1 MNGNRRNKGFTL
13 AELLVVVAIIAV
25 LVAVALPT
33 FAKHLEK
40 SREATDAANIRSQ
53 YAEVMTDGI
62 TSGGSVNAN
71 HEKYAAVELKQ
82 TQNGWQLTEL
92 ANNLNSLLVRTALSG
107 TAPIGAAL
115 RGWNMTPKENARFF
129 IMRAVVP
136 PAGTREA
143 IPAAPA
149 VILEREA
156 IRLSGKW
163 SSRPV
168 LGHGGKFGEYQN
180 RESIQAA
187 GWYDIHCSL
196 RPVIQ

>member
-92 ANNLNSLLVRTALSG
+92 ANNLNSLFDPDRIVGNGPNRGGIAWVEYDAQRECALLHYEGGSSTGGNTGGDTGGSG
-107 TAPIGAAL
+107 GD
-115 RGWNMTPKENARFF
+115 
-129 IMRAVVP
+129 
-136 PAGTREA
+136 
-143 IPAAPA
+143 
-149 VILEREA
+149 
-156 IRLSGKW
+156 S
-163 SSRPV
+163 
-168 LGHGGKFGEYQN
+168 
-180 RESIQAA
+180 
-187 GWYDIHCSL
+187 
-196 RPVIQ
+196 